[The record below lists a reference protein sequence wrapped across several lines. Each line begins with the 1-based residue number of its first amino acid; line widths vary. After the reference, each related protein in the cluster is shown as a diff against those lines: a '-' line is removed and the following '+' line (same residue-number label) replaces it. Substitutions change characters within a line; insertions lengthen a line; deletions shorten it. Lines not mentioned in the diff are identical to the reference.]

1 MIAGGIKHSET
12 LNCTGIRKSK
22 NRKDE
27 MLHLVLVQRIRDKKE
42 GWNHSWINTKTIVKS
57 PASCNRSMK
66 RTKPPIKPLYGL
78 AQGTAQHAFIT
89 AKMERIGECHE
100 ALKVLVGEHEA
111 NMLLAETLEQAGTG
125 QVAERIA

>member
-1 MIAGGIKHSET
+1 M
-12 LNCTGIRKSK
+12 
-22 NRKDE
+22 
-27 MLHLVLVQRIRDKKE
+27 
-42 GWNHSWINTKTIVKS
+42 KTIVKS

-66 RTKPPIKPLYGL
+66 RTKPPMAAGVSK
-78 AQGTAQHAFIT
+78 HEFIT

>member
-1 MIAGGIKHSET
+1 LIAGEIKHSET
-12 LNCTGIRKSK
+12 LNCTGTRKSK

-27 MLHLVLVQRIRDKKE
+27 VLRLFLVQRIRDKQGRMESFMDKHE
-42 GWNHSWINTKTIVKS
+42 NHSEVARLMQQINE
-57 PASCNRSMK
+57 ANEAAYQA
-66 RTKPPIKPLYGL
+66 LYGL
-78 AQGTAQHAFIT
+78 AAGVSRHEFIT
-89 AKMERIGECHE
+89 AKMERIGECHK